1 MSRWILLLLLVP
13 LLTGCGARATSADTV
28 YREAV
33 AALTANDRAQ
43 LAALVGAPLSD
54 HLDLVLERVQ
64 AQVQQPTFA
73 TVEVQ
78 PLAPGGA
85 GRAGLTIWRS
95 QGSAP
100 RCWRAELAQLAEGW
114 RVVAFD
120 LTDRQCPAQ

>member
-1 MSRWILLLLLVP
+1 MSRWILLLLLP
-13 LLTGCGARATSADTV
+13 LLAGCGARVASADTV
-28 YREAV
+28 YQDTV

-43 LAALVGAPLSD
+43 LTALVANPLSD

-64 AQVQQPTFA
+64 AQVQQPTFE

-78 PLAPGGA
+78 PLASSGA
-85 GRAGLTIWRS
+85 GRVGLTIWRS

-100 RCWRAELAQLAEGW
+100 RCWRAALAQLGEGW

>member
-1 MSRWILLLLLVP
+1 MSRWILLLLLP
-13 LLTGCGARATSADTV
+13 LLAGCSARVASADTV
-28 YREAV
+28 YRDAV

-43 LAALVGAPLSD
+43 LAALAAAPLSD

-64 AQVQQPTFA
+64 AQVQQPTFG

-78 PLAPGGA
+78 LLVPSGA
-85 GRAGLTIWRS
+85 GRVGLTIWRS

-100 RCWRAELAQLAEGW
+100 RCWRAELGQLAEGW

>member
-1 MSRWILLLLLVP
+1 MSRWILLLLLP
-13 LLTGCGARATSADTV
+13 LLAGCGARVASADTV
-28 YREAV
+28 YRDAV

-43 LAALVGAPLSD
+43 LAALAAAPLSD
-54 HLDLVLERVQ
+54 HLDPVLERVQ

-78 PLAPGGA
+78 PLVPSGA
-85 GRAGLTIWRS
+85 GRVGLTIWRS

-100 RCWRAELAQLAEGW
+100 RCWRAALAQLAEGW